1 MVRRYTVAHEG
12 LAAFLVIL
20 GGLLLLGFFLG
31 PRTESRL
38 RKRQEGMMMLVPS
51 AVLLFILA
59 VVVFSGV
66 LG

>member
-1 MVRRYTVAHEG
+1 MAHEG

-20 GGLLLLGFFLG
+20 GVLLLIAFYLG
-31 PRTESRL
+31 PRKEARQ

-51 AVLLFILA
+51 AALLFVLA
-59 VVVFSGV
+59 IIIFSGV

>member
-1 MVRRYTVAHEG
+1 MAHEG

-20 GGLLLLGFFLG
+20 GVILILAFYLG
-31 PRTESRL
+31 PKNEVRL
-38 RKRQEGMMMLVPS
+38 IKRQEGMMMLVPS
-51 AVLLFILA
+51 AALLFVLA